1 MTRLIRGIITA
12 AAAALVFTA
21 IPAVAAAP
29 PPDTR
34 QTFAAQTDPVDAPLR
49 AKTRGGGSVRV
60 NVVTKSRGDLDSAA
74 TAGTRAQSFD
84 KLPLVTLKV
93 DKGGLDKLA
102 ANPRVVSVTED
113 IPVPPMLNESVPLI
127 GGDKAVA
134 AGKTGAGTA
143 IAILDT
149 GVATKHPFLGNRVKT
164 EACYSVN
171 DDVYGATSLCPNGTT
186 EQEGSGSANSEAGPC
201 ATMGGACSHGT
212 HVAGIAAGN
221 GAGISGAPVRGVAPG
236 ADLIAIQVFSR
247 FDSDAYCEAE
257 GGSPCVL
264 SFTSSQIKGLEKV
277 SALRTAGT
285 NVVAANLS
293 LGAGR
298 FTSECVSDPRKVII
312 DTLLAQG
319 VATVVAAG
327 NLGYTDA
334 VSAPGCVSSAVTVGA
349 TTDADQMATTTNR
362 GPLLDYFAP
371 GTDIVSSVPGGGYA
385 SKSGTSMAAPHVAG
399 ALAILRQAFPAESMT
414 DLELRLTNAGKTI
427 TYTGGST
434 TRIDVGQAL
443 AGPAPEPAPDPKPRP
458 TKVISE
464 KVYAIP
470 DAGIIEA
477 PITVSGVPG
486 NASSAMKVAVKLT
499 HESRGQI
506 RIDLIAPD
514 GQRYPLKPLS
524 SEGAGTLDEIYVVD
538 ASTAPA
544 NGTWKLNVKDAVS
557 GSTGTLTSWS
567 LMFASRGGVTE
578 ASFEKSGSYFIDK
591 ANGMLTSP
599 ITVDGFTGKAPRNLR
614 VYVGATHERIGDLK
628 IDLLAPDGRSYAIKP
643 ATLTEPGGTLSDTY
657 TVDASNSPANGT
669 WKLLVSDI
677 ADNNRGF
684 LTAWSLGFPSI
695 ENQTSRAIPDSGSV
709 DMPITLS
716 GYPGSASRELKV
728 HVEAQHA
735 RRGDLKIE
743 LLDPNNKAYVVKAA
757 STTDTGQTIRK
768 TYTVDAS
775 TAPASG
781 TWKLRVSDVYAGST
795 GTIDSWTLTF

>member
-1 MTRLIRGIITA
+1 MTRHIRGIIA
-12 AAAALVFTA
+12 ATAAALVFTA
-21 IPAVAAAP
+21 IPGAAGAAP

-34 QTFAAQTDPVDAPLR
+34 QAFAAQTDPVDAPLR
-49 AKTRGGGSVRV
+49 AKMRGGGSVRV

-74 TAGTRAQSFD
+74 TAGNRAQSFD

-127 GGDKAVA
+127 GGDKAFA

-171 DDVYGATSLCPNGTT
+171 DESYGATSLCPDSTT

-201 ATMGGACSHGT
+201 ATMGNACFHGT

-247 FDSDAYCEAE
+247 FDSDEYCEA
-257 GGSPCVL
+257 GASPCVL

-298 FTSECVSDPRKVII
+298 WTSECASDPRRMII
-312 DTLLAQG
+312 DTLLARG
-319 VATVVAAG
+319 VATVVSAG
-327 NLGYTDA
+327 NNGYADA

-349 TTDADQMATTTNR
+349 TTDADQLATSTNR

-371 GTDIVSSVPGGGYA
+371 GTAIVSSVPGGYA
-385 SKSGTSMAAPHVAG
+385 SMNGTSMAAPHVSG

-414 DLELRLTNAGKTI
+414 DLELRLTNAGKAI

-434 TRIDVGQAL
+434 TRINVGQAL
-443 AGPAPEPAPDPKPRP
+443 NGPAAEPAPDPKPRP

-464 KVYAIP
+464 KAYAIP
-470 DAGIIEA
+470 DAGIVEA

-499 HESRGQI
+499 HKSLGQI

-524 SEGAGTLDEIYVVD
+524 SEGGGTLDEIYVVD
-538 ASTAPA
+538 AGTAPA
-544 NGTWKLNVKDAVS
+544 SGTWKLNVKDADT
-557 GSTGTLTSWS
+557 GDTGTLTSWS

-591 ANGMLTSP
+591 ANGMLTSQ
-599 ITVDGFTGKAPRNLR
+599 ITVDGFTGKAPRALR

-628 IDLLAPDGRSYAIKP
+628 IDLVAPDGRSYSIKP
-643 ATLTEPGGTLSDTY
+643 ATLTEPAGTLSDTY

-716 GYPGSASRELKV
+716 GYPGNASRELKV

-795 GTIDSWTLTF
+795 GTIDSWTLTL